1 MLFWCGENDCCRR
14 TVAKP
19 VILAQASQSRLG
31 EMNRD
36 SPGSFLRERSS
47 RRPARLLSEQATRP
61 GERDLAKARSRV
73 AHAPVLVPSP
83 RRRGNLPERDCLAW
97 TRPLSLSEVLGK
109 TVLWLDVCWFLNDL
123 FLVEYDCMMS
133 DMYIMEHEVYL
144 AWFMNCRW
152 WVGMRIGM
160 WIKWDG

>member
-83 RRRGNLPERDCLAW
+83 RRRGNLPERDCLA
-97 TRPLSLSEVLGK
+97 
-109 TVLWLDVCWFLNDL
+109 
-123 FLVEYDCMMS
+123 
-133 DMYIMEHEVYL
+133 
-144 AWFMNCRW
+144 
-152 WVGMRIGM
+152 
-160 WIKWDG
+160 